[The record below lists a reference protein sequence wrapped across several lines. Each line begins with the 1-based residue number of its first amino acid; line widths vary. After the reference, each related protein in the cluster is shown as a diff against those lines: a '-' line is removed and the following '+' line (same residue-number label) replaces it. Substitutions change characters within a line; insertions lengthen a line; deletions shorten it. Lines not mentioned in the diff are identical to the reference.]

1 MRSFGRRK
9 TVNHKSLVRHIRLIR
24 PIRLIRLIS
33 PIGRISLIG
42 MSAEHAIDGRLAARR
57 QMMTFFLKYV
67 SRNSVGG
74 QLFFRLNMRLKFDR
88 LLKPQS

>member
-1 MRSFGRRK
+1 MGW
-9 TVNHKSLVRHIRLIR
+9 
-24 PIRLIRLIS
+24 
-33 PIGRISLIG
+33 IG

-74 QLFFRLNMRLKFDR
+74 QLFFRL
-88 LLKPQS
+88 

>member
-1 MRSFGRRK
+1 MRSFGKRK
-9 TVNHKSLVRHIRLIR
+9 TVNHKIAYYPIWLIR
-24 PIRLIRLIS
+24 PIGLIRLIS
-33 PIGRISLIG
+33 PIGRMSRTG
-42 MSAEHAIDGRLAARR
+42 MSAEHAIGDRLAARR